1 MKDLEE
7 SNKTENIIQT
17 SQRIQSISN
26 HDENE
31 EIIDISHENAIEYR
45 WEFEELK
52 NRNLKV
58 DNFMSGE
65 EGNYDEDEESMYI
78 PSFVSLYFFIAG
90 INCSMILIL

>member
-17 SQRIQSISN
+17 RQRIQIVSN
-26 HDENE
+26 NDENE
-31 EIIDISHENAIEYR
+31 DVIDLSHENAVEYR

-58 DNFMSGE
+58 DNFMTGE
-65 EGNYDEDEESMYI
+65 EGNHNEDEESVYI
-78 PSFVSLYFFIAG
+78 PSFVSL
-90 INCSMILIL
+90 CSSLLE